1 MSIWNRILFFVI
13 IFGAIFGLQFLVYR
27 TFRNFLISKFKN
39 SRIVKSFSLYPFIL
53 FNLPYLYIIFNRF
66 SSNNIPE
73 WIYNFAFKPFY
84 VFQGATIFIGL
95 YLLIG
100 KILKSPFSLTGWLL
114 SKFNNTKTFLDKL
127 RSKPEVKT
135 INKSRRV
142 FIKSSAALVSGYAFT
157 GATLG
162 VLSSENYEIVYKE
175 IKIPDLPVELKGVT
189 ITLICDIHSGPY
201 MKEDLMNEYVQVI
214 NDLKSDFILMPG
226 DLTNSVKTEVI
237 PFANAFKNLK
247 ASKGIYASLGNH
259 DYFSDPNFIA
269 KIISEETPIKLLRN
283 DLEIIN
289 INGKDLC
296 ILGVEDTRQSGSA
309 IDNVVMGYLNMTVEK
324 LKEKLALKNL
334 NYESTPKV
342 ALFHK
347 PYFFEQMKDKQL
359 DLILSGHTHGGQVV
373 LAKLGN
379 INLSFAGAV
388 SKYISGIYENE
399 VSKMYISRGIGSVAL
414 PIRFNCP
421 PEITK
426 ITLV

>member
-1 MSIWNRILFFVI
+1 M
-13 IFGAIFGLQFLVYR
+13 
-27 TFRNFLISKFKN
+27 
-39 SRIVKSFSLYPFIL
+39 
-53 FNLPYLYIIFNRF
+53 
-66 SSNNIPE
+66 
-73 WIYNFAFKPFY
+73 
-84 VFQGATIFIGL
+84 
-95 YLLIG
+95 IG

-162 VLSSENYEIVYKE
+162 VLSSEDYEIVYKE

-214 NDLKSDFILMPG
+214 NDLKSDFILIPG
-226 DLTNSVKTEVI
+226 DITNSEKTEVI

-259 DYFSDPNFIA
+259 DYFSDPEFIA

-283 DLEIIN
+283 DSEIIN

-324 LKEKLALKNL
+324 LKEKLVSKNL

-342 ALFHK
+342 ALIHK